1 MLRIAHKIHNLYG
14 EQTSREMDCI
24 KQTIWATSLSVGE
37 VMPSEM
43 KNLYDLICAIF
54 VETVSNQIEKLRT
67 EKCCG
72 CEVNHPSQ
80 RRHDF
85 LMITE
90 QKRWITHGLEAIE
103 RAIDQDFVWKQFV
116 EAIRVM
122 KPNYHMCATEHYNAL
137 KENQEATLDLL
148 MDLKES
154 SNLSDYRPIVHYLSY
169 CIDEH

>member
-1 MLRIAHKIHNLYG
+1 MAHKIHNLHG
-14 EQTSREMDCI
+14 EKTSREMDCI
-24 KQTIWATSLSVGE
+24 KQAIWATSLSVDE

-43 KNLYDLICAIF
+43 KNLCDLINAIF

-72 CEVNHPSQ
+72 CEVNHPSE
-80 RRHDF
+80 RKHDC
-85 LMITE
+85 LMMTE
-90 QKRWITHGLEAIE
+90 QERWITHGLEAIE

-122 KPNYHMCATEHYNAL
+122 KLNYHMCATEHYNAL
-137 KENQEATLDLL
+137 KENHEATLDFL

-154 SNLSDYRPIVHYLSY
+154 SNLSDNQPIVHYLSY
-169 CIDEH
+169 WIDEH